1 MNNKYR
7 EIIANCARIDISP
20 TNIKD
25 DHILIDDLGYD
36 SISFVTMI
44 IMLEEVYDFT
54 FDDENISTDI
64 MQTVKNITDYISSKI
79 KEREN

>member
-36 SISFVTMI
+36 SISFITMI
-44 IMLEEVYDFT
+44 MMIEEEYNFT
-54 FDDENISTDI
+54 FDDENINTDV
-64 MQTVKNITDYISSKI
+64 MRTVKNIAEYISSKI
-79 KEREN
+79 EESGD